1 MGLAAPW
8 FLAGLALLGL
18 PLWLHLL
25 KRHLTIP
32 LKFSSLMFFERSTE
46 SSVKQRR
53 LDYLLLLALRLALL
67 ALVIFAFAK
76 PFYSVPAT
84 PGDSEAMR
92 LLVLDTSASM
102 GAGTRMERAKRQA
115 DGVLAGLPAAA
126 QAQVA
131 LLDTRLHFQ
140 GQPSQE
146 RQAARAAIASA
157 KAGDLPGSLGEFSRA
172 MRAWSATTK
181 RAAEVH
187 LFSDLQRTGMPPGFA
202 DLRLTPSMKLV
213 LHPAVKQAEPNWA
226 VETVTAPPRVREGK
240 SARLRA
246 VVAGFGTQE
255 TDRRVA
261 LEVNGKIAARK
272 TVRVPASGRTEVE
285 FPGQDIP
292 YGFARCAILLEDPDA
307 LAADNRYIFAIERA
321 DPDKVLLVYGGS
333 AAKSVTFYRDAVESA
348 AGNAYAVDA
357 IAAQQFRGSGA
368 ESARLTVLS
377 DAVLEAGAEAAVRR
391 EVERGSGALVILG
404 PANVSAGRAP
414 LTGEPIRSSR
424 YADRGG
430 ERFFTAAGGDWA
442 HPALR
447 DSRKWEGVRFYF
459 AAGMESK
466 TSRAI
471 VSLSD
476 GQPLLLEARLGAG
489 RVLVLVSPLDGLAG
503 DLPLDPAFVA
513 FAGESARWLTG
524 REEAA
529 PLLAAGSSVDLKS
542 ASGART
548 VEALDP
554 DGRRAVSME
563 ESAKGVPLVLERAGF
578 WTLRP
583 GGGRTILI
591 AANVD
596 RRESDLAVM
605 PEESAELWQSPA
617 SAPVDAGTVAG
628 SGNLKIKRGIWPW
641 ILAAAL
647 LAAGAEIAV
656 AARHMVRDTA

>member
-25 KRHLTIP
+25 KRHRTIP

-307 LAADNRYIFAIERA
+307 LAADNRYIFAFERA
-321 DPDKVLLVYGGS
+321 DPD
-333 AAKSVTFYRDAVESA
+333 
-348 AGNAYAVDA
+348 
-357 IAAQQFRGSGA
+357 
-368 ESARLTVLS
+368 
-377 DAVLEAGAEAAVRR
+377 
-391 EVERGSGALVILG
+391 
-404 PANVSAGRAP
+404 
-414 LTGEPIRSSR
+414 
-424 YADRGG
+424 
-430 ERFFTAAGGDWA
+430 
-442 HPALR
+442 
-447 DSRKWEGVRFYF
+447 
-459 AAGMESK
+459 
-466 TSRAI
+466 
-471 VSLSD
+471 
-476 GQPLLLEARLGAG
+476 
-489 RVLVLVSPLDGLAG
+489 
-503 DLPLDPAFVA
+503 
-513 FAGESARWLTG
+513 
-524 REEAA
+524 
-529 PLLAAGSSVDLKS
+529 
-542 ASGART
+542 
-548 VEALDP
+548 
-554 DGRRAVSME
+554 
-563 ESAKGVPLVLERAGF
+563 
-578 WTLRP
+578 
-583 GGGRTILI
+583 
-591 AANVD
+591 
-596 RRESDLAVM
+596 
-605 PEESAELWQSPA
+605 
-617 SAPVDAGTVAG
+617 
-628 SGNLKIKRGIWPW
+628 
-641 ILAAAL
+641 
-647 LAAGAEIAV
+647 
-656 AARHMVRDTA
+656 